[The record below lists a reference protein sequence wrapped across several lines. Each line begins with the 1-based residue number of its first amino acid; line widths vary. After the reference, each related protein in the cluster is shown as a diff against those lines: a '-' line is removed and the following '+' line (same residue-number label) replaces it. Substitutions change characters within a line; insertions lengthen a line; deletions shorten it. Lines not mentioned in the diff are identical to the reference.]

1 LILREIYTIIFTY
14 RSKAT
19 ISMSSQNTMR
29 MVRKSSD
36 QPDETRSFDKG
47 KIQITNVGETAIGRA
62 TFEPGWKWSTSVKP
76 LVKTDSCQVNHTMYV
91 VSGKMHV
98 RMDDGTEQEFGPGDT
113 GIVPPGHDAW
123 VVGNERFVGIDFT
136 GAKIYAKKQ

>member
-1 LILREIYTIIFTY
+1 MPY
-14 RSKAT
+14 A
-19 ISMSSQNTMR
+19 MSSQNMNK
-29 MVRKSSD
+29 MERKSAN
-36 QPDETRSFDKG
+36 QADETRTFDKG
-47 KIQITNVGETAIGRA
+47 KIEITNVGGTAIGRA

-76 LVKTDSCQVNHTMYV
+76 IVKTESCQVNHTMYV

-123 VVGNERFVGIDFT
+123 VIGNERFVGIDFT
-136 GAKIYAKKQ
+136 GAKTYAQR